1 MRYINNAVR
10 VPISVQMGGFMSPK
24 FPNLQFFGVITI
36 SNELHD
42 PNVKV
47 RMLVSA
53 LFLDPNENTGCSD
66 RCSKLQSI
74 VSMTKQNNYENDK

>member
-1 MRYINNAVR
+1 
-10 VPISVQMGGFMSPK
+10 MSPK
-24 FPNLQFFGVITI
+24 FPNLQFFGLITI

-47 RMLVSA
+47 RMLVYA
-53 LFLDPNENTGCSD
+53 LFLENTGCSD